1 MGAFSLIVVINL
13 LNRSTMTDIASSDS
27 SSAVTVSSE
36 EVLSSIK
43 TPVNGTMADE
53 NKNEVSHE
61 LNGHA
66 TKEDLE
72 NGDSEK
78 KADVEDKIEADN
90 TVNDKAE
97 AEQVVETTGPLTEEK
112 EGELAEEEEPMETE
126 PVITSPDTAQEEDG
140 KEEVI
145 EDAKDDL
152 AAKTE
157 EAESSEKVAEE
168 ATTEDGADAEEQ
180 EVKDEEKEE
189 I

>member
-1 MGAFSLIVVINL
+1 MGAFSLSVVINL

-78 KADVEDKIEADN
+78 KANVEDKIEADN

-97 AEQVVETTGPLTEEK
+97 AEQVNETTGP
-112 EGELAEEEEPMETE
+112 
-126 PVITSPDTAQEEDG
+126 V
-140 KEEVI
+140 
-145 EDAKDDL
+145 
-152 AAKTE
+152 
-157 EAESSEKVAEE
+157 
-168 ATTEDGADAEEQ
+168 TT
-180 EVKDEEKEE
+180 EKEE
-189 I
+189 ESAE